1 MKISSVF
8 MGCVL
13 LAIFVVMVGIAWT
26 YPAGARFQPFVIGI
40 PAIALCILQIVLDI
54 IQNRRQ
60 TAGGEGGGNEFARAE
75 AEIAEATGR
84 KVEFEVARQEMPK
97 EETLPEEGELTRE
110 IVVWLFFLGFIG
122 AVIGLGFWIA
132 IPSFLFLFLAGFAR
146 VGILKGLVTAAIGT
160 AAFYS
165 LFEIG
170 LKVKVFEGFYGPWLW
185 DQVRAGL
192 AAAGIPVKL

>member
-13 LAIFVVMVGIAWT
+13 LAIFVTMVAIAAS

-54 IQNRRQ
+54 VQRKRQ
-60 TAGGEGGGNEFARAE
+60 AAGSGDGGNEFARAE
-75 AEIAEATGR
+75 AEISKATGR

-97 EETLPEEGELTRE
+97 EESLPEESELGRE
-110 IVVWLFFLGFIG
+110 ILVWLFFLGFIA

-132 IPSFLFLFLAGFAR
+132 IPVFIFGFLVVMSP
-146 VGILKGLVTAAIGT
+146 VGTPRALILAAIGT
-160 AAFYS
+160 AIFYS
-165 LFEIG
+165 LFE
-170 LKVKVFEGFYGPWLW
+170 LVLRVKVFEGFYGPWLW
-185 DQVRAGL
+185 DQVRAAL
-192 AAAGIPVKL
+192 AAAGVPLRL